1 MILIHE
7 LLQQNVIFPY
17 PFWLKPTKT
26 IALTHI
32 PMGKRYE
39 EKNTHKSNQVHRR
52 LNQRVRLTV
61 IYLLREKLGL
71 EPNPEGL
78 SEPQPLNLLEVI
90 EYLQDVLSKQGN
102 AKGLSITTK
111 L

>member
-1 MILIHE
+1 MIFSVSILAQVYQDKRAH
-7 LLQQNVIFPY
+7 N
-17 PFWLKPTKT
+17 
-26 IALTHI
+26 I